1 MHDMKGIS
9 TKVTTFNKLCTKVS
23 KKMYQTNNGL
33 VKGSDL
39 NGVYNVIVMKDTEL
53 LDNIHC
59 DVNPDNNTIIGVK
72 NINEYVALE
81 CYRSQ
86 ISKADKLSFINDSR
100 GDIFEEVTRCHINIK
115 NESYHFDKGNDIA
128 RIYWI
133 EQLLP
138 DIYADIFTNAM
149 MYNRDN
155 LDQIENTARKLN
167 EVLKQ

>member
-1 MHDMKGIS
+1 MTDLS
-9 TKVTTFNKLCTKVS
+9 ASYQEVS
-23 KKMYQTNNGL
+23 QFEQSAQQWWDLEGEFSGLHKM
-33 VKGSDL
+33 
-39 NGVYNVIVMKDTEL
+39 
-53 LDNIHC
+53 
-59 DVNPDNNTIIGVK
+59 NPI
-72 NINEYVALE
+72 
-81 CYRSQ
+81 R
-86 ISKADKLSFINDSR
+86 LSFINDSR